1 MNFFTE
7 WVIVKLFNIWFSGLH
22 KVHYHS
28 SVFIEVTS
36 YLLDLCVGLHNYCVG
51 MSEQLDILCVG
62 LSCLDIISE
71 VSHYPEEDTDCR

>member
-1 MNFFTE
+1 MFSLCSE
-7 WVIVKLFNIWFSGLH
+7 KLFS
-22 KVHYHS
+22 
-28 SVFIEVTS
+28 
-36 YLLDLCVGLHNYCVG
+36 DLCVRFYNYGVG